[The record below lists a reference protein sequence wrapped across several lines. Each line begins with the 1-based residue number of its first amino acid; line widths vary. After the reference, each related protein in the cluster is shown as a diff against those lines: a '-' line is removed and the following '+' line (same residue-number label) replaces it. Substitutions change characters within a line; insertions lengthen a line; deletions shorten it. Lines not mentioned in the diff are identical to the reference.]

1 MTSREKK
8 TNAVWDM
15 IEGQIATTLERFTK
29 RYPDSKR
36 IPILKK
42 LLNHARLR
50 HGAGMLPFGMKYV
63 ALTKCMS
70 PGFYYSVP
78 GKPVIYFPGDRIAIA
93 DRAEVQLALVHPQV
107 YR

>member
-1 MTSREKK
+1 MTNREKNA
-8 TNAVWDM
+8 NAVWDM
-15 IEGQIATTLERFTK
+15 VEGQVATTLIRFTK
-29 RYPDSKR
+29 RYPTSKR

-42 LLNHARLR
+42 LLHHARLR
-50 HGAGMLPFGMKYV
+50 SGEGMLPFGMKYLT
-63 ALTKCMS
+63 LTKCVP

-78 GKPVIYFPGDRIAIA
+78 GKPVIYFPGDRVASA